1 MQKHIKKSTKDM
13 TKAPQFCTK
22 QHPKKHKKSP
32 QFTPTPV
39 VQTRKFHAQNNHQTT
54 FNISQD
60 NTN

>member
-1 MQKHIKKSTKDM
+1 M